1 MKTNFIMLI
10 IIIILFF
17 ISWPLVQN
25 YFHEEK
31 QPIRIA
37 FIGPMSGKGAAAG
50 ELMSKAIKLYFE
62 EINRER
68 EKKNRRKFE
77 LDTFDDEDKCSD
89 KAKAEALQIVKENKA
104 VAVIGHWYS
113 SCSITGGEV
122 YKKYGIPAI
131 TPGSVKK
138 EVTEG
143 NPWYFR
149 NIYNASASGQFLA
162 YYIKKVLGLN
172 HVTIIHDNSGYG
184 SYLAT
189 EFEKSASQLDMEIKT
204 KWDYPSEEYRSKDK
218 NDKEKQKLLDEQKTL
233 FFKKVLLPQLKE
245 NTESTQEP
253 GAILLAVQGIEG
265 VPLVKLIKDADIKD
279 HIISGSG
286 FSEQTFK
293 DGFDQF
299 PKEIGNPGFYM
310 NDIYVATPLIFD
322 TANEMAQKFKERY
335 IAKHKKVELEK
346 EELDWSAAYAYD
358 TAMLLVKAIEQ
369 LDDAAEK
376 DDKDELHEITGNQ
389 ESIQAERERIRDALT
404 NNFNEPGVAV
414 EGTTGFNYF
423 DENRDAQKP
432 VTIGV
437 YKNKKLV
444 SALTQFQVVRNPNEV
459 PNLEA
464 EIKKETR
471 VLKIGENNYYKTN
484 VVYTGIIINNISY
497 IKKNLTFLLDFN
509 IWFRSRSD
517 FNPQDIEFI
526 NVADKLEKDAVV
538 IEKIE
543 EQLKRPLKEETKN
556 QMTYR
561 LYRIKSYFKADFFSN
576 DYTYKQRTLG
586 VSFHHKSLTR
596 NNLIYVTDVLGIGNH
611 QSVLEEMRNKQVLN
625 QTTGWS
631 IVNHRFFQDI
641 AKKSSLGNPEY
652 LNMQG
657 GKVEYSQF
665 NAIIQ
670 IKKNE
675 FTLRGKISEQY
686 AYYIMWICLISI
698 LLLHKLSN
706 KYKKFSRLI
715 WFFESIFA
723 FILLLSGEVLLVYKL
738 SENIETYNIKFVIR
752 VFDML
757 WWIIPAILVNLAS
770 EHFIWTPIEQRT
782 SRNIPNI
789 VRLFLAFI
797 IYFFAVVGIIA
808 FVYDQQ
814 LTSILATSGVI
825 AMIIGLAIQINISNI
840 FSGIAIN
847 MERPF
852 RLRDWVKIG
861 DFDEGE
867 VIDITWRTTRIK
879 TRKECILC
887 IPNSIA
893 SESPILNFCY
903 PDEVYWLWPTV
914 YVHPMHHPERVNK
927 ILLDALLSSKKVLKD
942 PAPVVLFTGINEW
955 AASYWIAFCANNYAD
970 KHFILQDV
978 WTRVWLHLNRAGIT
992 PAVQRQEVHFFKGV
1006 KERGGKEA
1014 TKPITLLKEI
1024 DLFKPFSEEAKQN
1037 ISQKI
1042 RHHRFEQGDEIV
1054 QQGDAGDS
1062 LFIIVEGVVAV
1073 QVKTNDGRIEEAA
1086 RLGAGNFFG
1095 EMALLTGEERKA
1107 TVIALADT
1115 YLFELTKA
1123 DIKPL
1128 INDEPEVSEL
1138 ISKVLS
1144 RRQDA
1149 INSIQK
1155 HIKHDVKIQKTK
1167 FNELLDKINIF
1178 FGNN

>member
-1 MKTNFIMLI
+1 MKTKFIILI
-10 IIIILFF
+10 IIIILSVFLW
-17 ISWPLVQN
+17 SLLET

-31 QPIRIA
+31 QPIQIA
-37 FIGPMSGKGAAAG
+37 FIGPMSGDGAAAG
-50 ELMSKAIKLYFE
+50 ELMSQAIELYFE
-62 EINRER
+62 KVNHER
-68 EKKNRRKFE
+68 EKNHLRKFE
-77 LDTFDDEDKCSD
+77 LKTFDDENDSD
-89 KAKAEALQIVKENKA
+89 KAKEEALRIVKENKA
-104 VAVIGHWYS
+104 VAVFGHWYS
-113 SCSITGGEV
+113 SCSIAGGEI

-172 HVTIIHDNSGYG
+172 HVTIIHDSSGYG
-184 SYLAT
+184 AYLAS
-189 EFEKSASQLDMEIKT
+189 EFDKSARQLGMNLKNWNFDFK
-204 KWDYPSEEYRSKDK
+204 SKDEEK
-218 NDKEKQKLLDEQKTL
+218 KLIFKEIIH
-233 FFKKVLLPQLKE
+233 QLKE
-245 NTESTQEP
+245 NTQEP

-286 FSEQTFK
+286 FSEQTFV
-293 DGFDQF
+293 DGFDKF
-299 PKEIGNPGFYM
+299 PKEIGNPGFYT

-322 TANEMAQKFKERY
+322 TANEMAQKFKKNY
-335 IAKHKKVELEK
+335 IDKYKKEP
-346 EELDWSAAYAYD
+346 DWSAAYAYD
-358 TAMLLVKAIEQ
+358 TAMLLVKAIEKI
-369 LDDAAEK
+369 DEK
-376 DDKDELHEITGNQ
+376 AKKNNELEITGLQ
-389 ESIQAERERIRDALT
+389 ENIQAEREKIRDALAH
-404 NNFNEPGVAV
+404 FNEPGVAV

-423 DENRDAQKP
+423 DKNRDAQKP

-437 YKNKKLV
+437 YKNKKLI
-444 SALTQFQVVRNPNEV
+444 SALTQFQVIRNPNEV

-464 EIKKETR
+464 ELEKETR
-471 VLKIGENNYYKTN
+471 VLNIGDNSYYKTN
-484 VVYTGIIINNISY
+484 VVYTGIKINNISY
-497 IKKNLTFLLDFN
+497 VDNNSTFLLDFH

-517 FNPQDIEFI
+517 FYPQKIEFI
-526 NVADKLEKDAVV
+526 NVADVKIEKNDVV
-538 IEKIE
+538 IENIE

-576 DYTYKQRTLG
+576 NYAYKQRILG
-586 VSFHHKSLTR
+586 VSFHHKLLTR
-596 NNLIYVTDVLGIGNH
+596 NNLIYVTDVLGMGNTK
-611 QSVLEEMRNKQVLN
+611 SVLKEMREKQVLN
-625 QTTGWS
+625 QATGWT
-631 IVNHRFFQDI
+631 IVNPMFFQNI
-641 AKKSSLGNPEY
+641 ARKSSLGNPEY

-675 FTLRGKISEQY
+675 LTLRGKIDEQY
-686 AYYIMWICLISI
+686 AYYTAMICLVSFLLLSI
-698 LLLHKLSN
+698 LSKQFKKSN
-706 KYKKFSRLI
+706 PPRPIWSFQSI
-715 WFFESIFA
+715 WFFQSILA
-723 FILLLSGEVLLVYKL
+723 FILLLSGEVLLVFWL
-738 SENIETYNIKFVIR
+738 SENIETYNMKFVIR
-752 VFDML
+752 IFDML
-757 WWIIPAILVNLAS
+757 WWVIPAILINLAS
-770 EHFIWTPIEQRT
+770 EHFIWTPIEKKA
-782 SRNIPNI
+782 SRQIPNI
-789 VRLFLAFI
+789 VRLFLAFL
-797 IYFFAVVGIIA
+797 IYFFAAVGIIA
-808 FVYDQQ
+808 FVYDKQ
-814 LTSILATSGVI
+814 LTSILAASGVI
-825 AMIIGLAIQINISNI
+825 AMVIGLAIQINISNI

-861 DFDEGE
+861 EFEEGE

-914 YVHPMHHPERVNK
+914 YVHPMHNPERVSK
-927 ILLDALLSSKKVLKD
+927 ILFNALLSSKKVLKE

-955 AASYWIAFCANNYAD
+955 SASYWIAFCAKDYAA

-978 WTRVWLHLNRAGIT
+978 WTQVWLNLNRAGIT
-992 PAVQRQEVHFFKGV
+992 PAVQRQEVHLFKGM
-1006 KERGGKEA
+1006 KERSGEEA

-1024 DLFKPFSEEAKQN
+1024 EIFKPFSEEAKQN

-1042 RHHRFEQGDEIV
+1042 RHHRFEQNDKIV
-1054 QQGDAGDS
+1054 QQGDAGES

-1073 QVKTNDGRIEEAA
+1073 QVETNDGRIEEVA

-1095 EMALLTGEERKA
+1095 EMALLTGEDRTA
-1107 TVIALADT
+1107 TVVALVDT

-1128 INDEPEVSEL
+1128 IANEPEVSKL
-1138 ISKVLS
+1138 ISQVLTKRNVATQS
-1144 RRQDA
+1144 V
-1149 INSIQK
+1149 K
-1155 HIKHDVKIQKTK
+1155 LHVKHDVEIQTKAIYERFLKKID
-1167 FNELLDKINIF
+1167 NF
-1178 FGNN
+1178 FGN

>member
-50 ELMSKAIKLYFE
+50 ELMSNAIKLYFE

-68 EKKNRRKFE
+68 EKKNRRKFK
-77 LDTFDDEDKCSD
+77 LDIFNDENGCSE
-89 KAKAEALQIVKENKA
+89 KAKEEALKIVNENKA

-113 SCSITGGEV
+113 SCSITGGKI
-122 YKKYGIPAI
+122 YKTYGFPAI

-143 NPWYFR
+143 NEWYFR

-189 EFEKSASQLDMEIKT
+189 EFKKSARQLDMNIKHQ
-204 KWDYPSEEYRSKDK
+204 WDFRSTDK
-218 NDKEKQKLLDEQKTL
+218 NKDL
-233 FFKKVLLPQLKE
+233 FFEEIVHQLKA
-245 NTESTQEP
+245 NAQEP
-253 GAILLAVQGIEG
+253 GAILLAVQASEGI
-265 VPLVKLIKDADIKD
+265 PLVKLIKDADIKH

-286 FSEQTFK
+286 FSEQTFV
-293 DGFDQF
+293 DGFDKF
-299 PKEIGNPGFYM
+299 PKEIGNPGFYT

-322 TANEMAQKFKERY
+322 TANEMAQEFKETY
-335 IAKHKKVELEK
+335 FAKYGQEP
-346 EELDWSAAYAYD
+346 DWSAAYAYD

-389 ESIQAERERIRDALT
+389 ESIKVERERIRKAL
-404 NNFNEPGVAV
+404 NKFNEPGVAV

-484 VVYTGIIINNISY
+484 VVYTGIKINNISY
-497 IKKNLTFLLDFN
+497 IDKNLTFLLDFN

-526 NVADKLEKDAVV
+526 NVADKVEKDAAV

-576 DYTYKQRTLG
+576 DYIYKQRTLG

-596 NNLIYVTDVLGIGNH
+596 NNLIYVTDVLGMGNN

-631 IVNHRFFQDI
+631 IVNPMFFQNI

-675 FTLRGKISEQY
+675 FTLRGKIDEQY

-752 VFDML
+752 IFDML

-782 SRNIPNI
+782 SRQIPNI

-1042 RHHRFEQGDEIV
+1042 RHHRFEQDDEIV

-1144 RRQDA
+1144 RRQDV
-1149 INSIQK
+1149 IDSIQK